1 MLTSPELIRAIV
13 PRARRLREEAAP
25 WQTEAGRLRLEADAA
40 AAEAARE
47 AKAEVLE
54 RAVKVESAD
63 TLPARP
69 PRRKPPGRA
78 RSRSGPSSS
87 STSGSRTFN
96 SVEFGIYKHSR
107 NRAKSRQF
115 TTDMDIFAEVIEKG
129 ERTGL
134 LGYREDLWKKNTG
147 MDKRLVFKLF
157 NETVNWRA
165 TMDLMIGRSL
175 QLTLG
180 ARGLPVTCFSL
191 NVGDHDNMVYLER
204 SANKWPLLPENF
216 SFFLLEDGKPQFYRL
231 RRDFIDLGGDYTLY
245 NHHNQ
250 AIGCAR
256 RQGVLDRRQVEGPGQ
271 VRACRPAPAD
281 RAEAVLR
288 HADLQRRCRRHMRTL
303 ARDDRRRQVHAQAR
317 EAGSRPL
324 HEPAPGAL

>member
-1 MLTSPELIRAIV
+1 MADGSRTAEI
-13 PRARRLREEAAP
+13 
-25 WQTEAGRLRLEADAA
+25 EADAA

-54 RAVKVESAD
+54 RAAKVESAE
-63 TLPARP
+63 TLPP
-69 PRRKPPGRA
+69 TG
-78 RSRSGPSSS
+78 RSGKTKADKASKKSQWAEFVVDVWITP
-87 STSGSRTFN
+87 FN

-115 TTDMDIFAEVIEKG
+115 TSDMDIFAEIIEKG

-134 LGYREDLWKKNTG
+134 LGYREDLWRKNTG

-180 ARGLPVTCFSL
+180 ARGLPVTCFSI
-191 NVGDHDNMVYLER
+191 NVGDHTNMVYLER
-204 SANKWPLLPENF
+204 SAYKWPLLPENF
-216 SFFLLEDGKPQFYRL
+216 SFFLLEDGKLEFYRL

-245 NHHNQ
+245 NHNNQ
-250 AIGCAR
+250 AIGW
-256 RQGVLDRRQVEGPGQ
+256 LDGKVFSIGGKWKGK
-271 VRACRPAPAD
+271 VK
-281 RAEAVLR
+281 AE
-288 HADLQRRCRRHMRTL
+288 HADPRLMIVLKLFCGMLIFNDDCRRHMRTL
-303 ARDDRRRQVHAQAR
+303 AREIAAGKYTPKLEKQEADLYMNPRRVR
-317 EAGSRPL
+317 
-324 HEPAPGAL
+324 

>member
-1 MLTSPELIRAIV
+1 MADGSRTSAI
-13 PRARRLREEAAP
+13 EAQA
-25 WQTEAGRLRLEADAA
+25 EAA

-47 AKAEVLE
+47 AKSEFL
-54 RAVKVESAD
+54 
-63 TLPARP
+63 
-69 PRRKPPGRA
+69 A
-78 RSRSGPSSS
+78 RSDASLPPERTQ
-87 STSGSRTFN
+87 STKRGKAAASPKSQWAEFVVDIWITPLN

-134 LGYREDLWKKNTG
+134 LGYREDLWQKNTG

-180 ARGLPVTCFSL
+180 ARGLPVTCFSV

-216 SFFLLEDGKPQFYRL
+216 SFFLLEDGRPRFFRL

-245 NHHNQ
+245 DHHNR
-250 AIGCAR
+250 AIGN
-256 RQGVLDRRQVEGPGQ
+256 LDGRVFSIGGKWKGRVKSE
-271 VRACRPAPAD
+271 
-281 RAEAVLR
+281 
-288 HADLQRRCRRHMRTL
+288 HADPRLLIVLKLFCGMLIFNDDARRHMRAL
-303 ARDDRRRQVHAQAR
+303 AREVAAGKYTPKLEKQEADLYMNPRRVR
-317 EAGSRPL
+317 
-324 HEPAPGAL
+324 